1 MSLPH
6 IYPRG
11 EEGEPWRSLDI
22 EANWFAA
29 GFLMPENQFLPLYN
43 QGWTDAMLG
52 EHFDVSEQLVRIR
65 RDGLKL
71 EENE

>member
-1 MSLPH
+1 MTH

-11 EEGEPWRSLDI
+11 EFGEPWRSLDI

-29 GFLMPENQFLPLYN
+29 GFLMPEKPFLALHN

-52 EHFDVSEQLVRIR
+52 EHFDVSERLVEIR
-65 RDGLKL
+65 RGGLDL
-71 EENE
+71 EENIG